1 MHRDT
6 PYFNDLAEIASDAIK
21 MAAEADAVAET
32 LDHEAKLTWLGIS
45 ASWRLLA
52 ERALMERTG
61 GEMLL
66 H

>member
-1 MHRDT
+1 MMQGSPDKAGIYIVRARD
-6 PYFNDLAEIASDAIK
+6 AELIPRQQSDSESKI
-21 MAAEADAVAET
+21 
-32 LDHEAKLTWLGIS
+32 TWLRVA

-61 GEMLL
+61 GELLL